1 MKTSLR
7 KAFWLNVYGRK
18 EKQGAEGMKAQH
30 GVVKGVRKQSLLAGE
45 PRWRKS
51 GSGTVLLLNPT
62 AEERQK
68 LLYLK

>member
-1 MKTSLR
+1 MEPQLKLLVKTSLR

-51 GSGTVLLLNPT
+51 G
-62 AEERQK
+62 
-68 LLYLK
+68 